1 CCPHVVGI
9 SVRMCPKYAERGSLI
24 ITTNLE
30 FPKWTEVLGDEQ
42 MTAALLDRLTHNAHI
57 LNINGESYR
66 FKQALSKQTDIS

>member
-1 CCPHVVGI
+1 
-9 SVRMCPKYAERGSLI
+9 MI

-57 LNINGESYR
+57 LNINGDR
-66 FKQALSKQTDIS
+66 FRLKQALAAGGSYLIFL